1 MEEVYKNIYVGN
13 QNDYDSANTSEWAVV
28 HACKDPFHKE
38 LVGYRGNL
46 SPNHSNYALIEKG
59 NRLALNLVDMD
70 TFSDSYFEHHKKMLI
85 YTIDFINR
93 KIKEGKKILIHC
105 NQGQSR
111 SPSIAML
118 YLASIGV
125 FNYNSFEKTEEL
137 FKANYPEYNPRINI
151 RENIRRSWSE
161 IVRN

>member
-1 MEEVYKNIYVGN
+1 MKEVYKNIYVGN
-13 QNDYDSANTSEWAVV
+13 QNDYYSANTSEGAVV

-46 SPNHSNYALIEKG
+46 SPSHSNYALIEQS

-70 TFSDSYFEHHKKMLI
+70 TFSDAYFEHHKKMLVH
-85 YTIDFINR
+85 TIDFINR
-93 KIKEGKKILIHC
+93 KIKEGKKMLIHC

-111 SPSIAML
+111 APSIAML
-118 YLASIGV
+118 YLASIGI
-125 FNYNSFEKTEEL
+125 FNYDSFEETELL
-137 FKANYPEYNPRINI
+137 FKTNYPEYNPRINI

-161 IVRN
+161 IVIK